1 MAIKHDENWEPVI
14 LAFCCNW
21 CTYTGADLAGLNRMQ
36 YPENVRVI
44 RIPCSSRVNPQFIIR
59 AFQKGADGVLVC
71 GCHPG
76 DCHYATGNYFT
87 RRRFTLMQRLLE
99 YNGIDPKRFQ
109 AKWISGA
116 EAVKF
121 RETIKEVTED
131 IRKLGPNVKFAEE
144 HYTAAGLAKE
154 AALLTKAEETQGGEA

>member
-1 MAIKHDENWEPVI
+1 MSIKKDDNWEPKI

-21 CTYTGADLAGLNRMQ
+21 CTYTGADLAGLNRMK
-36 YPENVRVI
+36 YPENVRTI
-44 RIPCSSRVNPQFIIR
+44 RVPCSSRVNPQFILR

-87 RRRFTLMQRLLE
+87 RRRFMLMQRLLE

-121 RETIKEVTED
+121 RDTVTEVSAQ
-131 IRKLGPNVKFAEE
+131 IKALGPNTKFVAPHYDNAVYAAEK
-144 HYTAAGLAKE
+144 AKE
-154 AALLTKAEETQGGEA
+154 GGAE